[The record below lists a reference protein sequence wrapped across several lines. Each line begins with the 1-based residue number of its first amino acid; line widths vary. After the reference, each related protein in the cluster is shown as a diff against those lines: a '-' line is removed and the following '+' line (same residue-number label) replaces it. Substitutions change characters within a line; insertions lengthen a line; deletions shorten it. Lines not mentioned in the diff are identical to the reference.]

1 MADVVVDIS
10 GYEDVKLKSIL
21 AYESQFYSENNG
33 DTSAAPETPISSP
46 EFLEHLKGRD
56 LAMGRPCGF
65 AAGEGFEIRRPV
77 GVNSLLDLL

>member
-1 MADVVVDIS
+1 V
-10 GYEDVKLKSIL
+10 
-21 AYESQFYSENNG
+21 
-33 DTSAAPETPISSP
+33 
-46 EFLEHLKGRD
+46 KGRD